1 MNSKHFFKYF
11 QKYHIFLSFAILVW
25 FLYACNSTKKVPNGE
40 YLLTKNNFE
49 YVDRKDF
56 DEEIPN
62 FVSQKP
68 NKKDLYL
75 FPTRLWIY
83 NMANAKYD
91 SILNEYQT

>member
-1 MNSKHFFKYF
+1 MSSKHFFKYF

-56 DEEIPN
+56 DEEIESTT
-62 FVSQKP
+62 FYKSKKP
-68 NKKDLYL
+68 
-75 FPTRLWIY
+75 
-83 NMANAKYD
+83 
-91 SILNEYQT
+91 YQLIEEICSLV